1 MEGYGNENPGA
12 FQPTRPLRGA
22 TVRNGLFIKFFQ
34 ISTHA
39 PLAGRDKNVSPN
51 QSIIEVFQPTR
62 PLRGATG
69 NILRGVL
76 RSRNFN
82 PRAPCG
88 ARHQLHADV
97 SVHCHFNPRA
107 PCGAR
112 PSKYPCMHRDKYFNP
127 RAPCGARLTQ
137 SKLSDLQAEFQP
149 TRPLRGATHAE
160 HARRLMV
167 VISTH
172 APLAGRDI
180 SGKKR
185 APHRW
190 YFNPRAPCGA
200 RRV

>member
-1 MEGYGNENPGA
+1 M
-12 FQPTRPLRGA
+12 
-22 TVRNGLFIKFFQ
+22 

-39 PLAGRDKNVSPN
+39 PLAGRDIPFRRHSRRGLLI
-51 QSIIEVFQPTR
+51 STHA
-62 PLRGATG
+62 PLAGRDGKG
-69 NILRGVL
+69 FLCLRQVKI
-76 RSRNFN
+76 STH
-82 PRAPCG
+82 APLAGRDFIFSSSACV
-88 ARHQLHADV
+88 AFY
-97 SVHCHFNPRA
+97 FNPRA

-200 RRV
+200 RHFRQKKSAPPMVFQPTRPLRGATSVTRLFHR